1 MTFSTFPPA
10 MPPPACPHCAGQQST
25 PAAVPVME
33 QLHHCSQRLPAVA
46 GDMVLLGEL
55 GQQLNHCY
63 VELDTALLR
72 GVMDMRAAHTGLLA
86 LITLL
91 ERRDEPLLF
100 TSEDAL
106 ALLEPI
112 QQRLKQGLEHFNGVL

>member
-10 MPPPACPHCAGQQST
+10 MPPPACPHCAGQHPT
-25 PAAVPVME
+25 PATVPVME
-33 QLHHCSQRLPAVA
+33 QLHLCSQCLPAAVGDVA
-46 GDMVLLGEL
+46 LLGEL
-55 GQQLNHCY
+55 GQQLSHCY
-63 VELDTALLR
+63 IELDTALLS

-86 LITLL
+86 LVTLL

-100 TSEDAL
+100 SSEEAL

-112 QQRLKQGLEHFNGVL
+112 QQRLQRGLEHVNGLL

>member
-10 MPPPACPHCAGQQST
+10 MPPPAGPHYTGQAAA
-25 PAAVPVME
+25 PAAAPLME
-33 QLHHCSQRLPAVA
+33 QLHRCSKRLPAAA
-46 GDMVLLGEL
+46 GDLVLLGEL

-63 VELDTALLR
+63 VELDSALLR
-72 GVMDMRAAHTGLLA
+72 GLMDMRAAHTGLQA

-91 ERRDEPLLF
+91 EHRDEPVQF

-112 QQRLKQGLEHFNGVL
+112 QQRLQRGLEHVNGLL

>member
-10 MPPPACPHCAGQQST
+10 MPPPACPHGAGERPE
-25 PAAVPVME
+25 PAAAPVME
-33 QLHHCSQRLPAVA
+33 QLRSCAQRLPAAA
-46 GDMVLLGEL
+46 GNVLLL
-55 GQQLNHCY
+55 GDLGRQLNDCY
-63 VELDTALLR
+63 IELDSALLS

-86 LITLL
+86 LLTLL

-100 TSEDAL
+100 SSEEAL

-112 QQRLKQGLEHFNGVL
+112 QQRLQRGLEHVNGVL